1 MSEVGKNGF
10 FTTKLRNETF
20 LYVADNSS
28 LGILIIQKGYL
39 KYYNKKFQEILGYS
53 PEEISKWKKR
63 DFFKIIHPEDLNQL
77 LQNLKIEDD
86 KTVSF
91 RFRAITKE
99 SRIINVEF
107 YLCIIKYNNQRAYL
121 LSYSPLEEVSKE
133 EIYTPKKITIK
144 SKKKILLDYNPDI
157 INLLNKHNLRFD
169 IFKNWSYREEEN

>member
-91 RFRAITKE
+91 RFRAITKVC
-99 SRIINVEF
+99 RIINMEI
-107 YLCIIKYNNQRAYL
+107 YLCIIRYNNERAYL
-121 LSYSPLEEVSKE
+121 LSYSPLEEISKE
-133 EIYTPKKITIK
+133 EIYTPKEITIK
-144 SKKKILLDYNPDI
+144 TKKKIVLDYQPDI
-157 INLLNKHNLRFD
+157 INLLKNNKIKLD
-169 IFKNWSYREEEN
+169 IYNICSYREGD